1 MLRGN
6 TRRVSLSALR
16 TLYREVVQGRQKIN
30 ILAGVF
36 EPKTS
41 IPETDTKF
49 QYKDTRRR
57 VSPSITRV
65 DLRSMRL
72 KLGTLC

>member
-65 DLRSMRL
+65 DLEKYEVEVGNL
-72 KLGTLC
+72 V

>member
-1 MLRGN
+1 MLY
-6 TRRVSLSALR
+6 AP
-16 TLYREVVQGRQKIN
+16 YREVVQGRQKIN

-65 DLRSMRL
+65 DLEKYEVEVR
-72 KLGTLC
+72 TLC

>member
-6 TRRVSLSALR
+6 TRESASALR

-65 DLRSMRL
+65 DLEKYEVEVR
-72 KLGTLC
+72 TLC